1 MRQSVSAGQVSDSEL
16 DAILSRYGDTKSGS
30 LTQAEGTLDASLRGE
45 SCALLQAL
53 TASMIIVRK
62 AFGNLGLPVEYADHV
77 FKSMDLSQ
85 AGKVSRNDL
94 KFYVSRKMKR
104 LRAAFAVVDR
114 WVPVIFSLPLS
125 VCLCDKSSSR

>member
-1 MRQSVSAGQVSDSEL
+1 MHC
-16 DAILSRYGDTKSGS
+16 YG
-30 LTQAEGTLDASLRGE
+30 
-45 SCALLQAL
+45 AL
-53 TASMIIVRK
+53 TASMMIVRK

-85 AGKVSRNDL
+85 AGKVSRDDL

-114 WVPVIFSLPLS
+114 WVPVICSLSLS
-125 VCLCDKSSSR
+125 IWPCDRPSSRQERSV